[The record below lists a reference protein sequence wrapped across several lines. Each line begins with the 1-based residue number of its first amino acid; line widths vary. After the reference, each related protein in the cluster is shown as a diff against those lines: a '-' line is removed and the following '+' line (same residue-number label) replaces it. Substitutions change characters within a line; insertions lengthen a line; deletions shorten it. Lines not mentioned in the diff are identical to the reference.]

1 MNQSNPTSELYTA
14 LLPSQLYRAE
24 DVRELDRIT
33 IETFH
38 TPGLTLMERAGEAAF
53 ELLRARWPEANNIAV
68 VCGSGNNGGDG
79 FVVARLALAAG
90 LSVTVTL
97 LAPFDKLRGDAL
109 TVAELYRKFGG
120 VVETYEGSLPDAD
133 LLVDG
138 VLGTGLER
146 DVQGRWYDLLQ
157 DMNQSRAPV
166 LALDIPSGLHSDSG
180 TPMGICVKADAT
192 ISFIGLKQGC
202 LTAEAPEI
210 CGELLFSDLDIPPDA
225 YAQCPASAIRFS
237 WFDSALQLPPRSRI
251 AHKGD
256 AGHALVVGGELGMA
270 GAIRLAG
277 ESAARSGA
285 GLVTVATRSEHAATI
300 CASRPELMCR
310 GVDRAEQLVPLIE
323 AASVLALGPG
333 LGQKE
338 WGMGLLRRVLECKNR
353 PVVLDADALNLLALE
368 PARYDHWVLTPHPG
382 EAARLLGCST
392 REVQQDRFSAVRML
406 QERYGGVAVLKGP
419 GTLVYDGVHPVG
431 VCSDGNPGMAS
442 GGMGDVLTGIIAGLL
457 AQGLALRE
465 AAIAGVALHAASA
478 DLVAESGERGMLAS
492 DLFQPL
498 HHLVNAAPV
507 SAEQDGTI

>member
-1 MNQSNPTSELYTA
+1 MNQNTQRSEFYTT
-14 LLPSQLYRAE
+14 LLPSQLYRAQ
-24 DVRELDRIT
+24 DVRKLDSAAIDM
-33 IETFH
+33 FH
-38 TPGLTLMERAGEAAF
+38 IPGLTLMERAGEAAF
-53 ELLRARWPEANNIAV
+53 ELIRSRWPGAENIVV
-68 VCGSGNNGGDG
+68 VCGAGNNGGDG

-90 LSVTVTL
+90 LSVTAIL

-109 TVAELYRKFGG
+109 TVAELYREFGG
-120 VVETYEGSLPDAD
+120 VIETYAGSLPDAD

-157 DMNQSRAPV
+157 DMNQSHAPI

-180 TPMGICVKADAT
+180 TPMGVCVKADAT

-202 LTAEAPEI
+202 LTAEAPET
-210 CGELLFSDLDIPPDA
+210 CGELLFSDLDIPTDV
-225 YAQCPASAIRFS
+225 YAECPASATRFS

-256 AGHALVVGGELGMA
+256 AGHALMVGGELGMA

-285 GLVTVATRSEHAATI
+285 GLVTVATRSEHAAII

-310 GVDRAEQLVPLIE
+310 GVDYAEQLVPFIK

-338 WGMGLLRRVLECKNR
+338 WGIGLFRRALENRNR
-353 PVVLDADALNLLALE
+353 PLILDADALNLLALE
-368 PARYDHWVLTPHPG
+368 PVRYDHWVLTPHPG

-392 REVQQDRFSAVRML
+392 REIQQDRFAAVRML
-406 QERYGGVAVLKGP
+406 QERYGGIVVLKGP

-431 VCSDGNPGMAS
+431 VCSDGNPGMAT

-457 AQGLALRE
+457 AQGLALRD

-498 HHLVNAAPV
+498 HHLVNTAPV
-507 SAEQDGTI
+507 LAEQDGAI